1 MKEKCAYIYVY
12 IYVYIFSHFC
22 FSGEPSQWCND
33 VQKSKYLCVAG
44 GKVKH
49 CSYWENSIEPPPPQK
64 SLPQNYHLIQQSHFS
79 YTYKRGK
86 GSDLNLYLYLHVHS
100 SIMHNSQKVE
110 ANALQWMKQMNKMWY
125 IHGQWNITQPWKV
138 KEFWHMLHKDESW
151 AVILNETN

>member
-49 CSYWENSIEPPPPQK
+49 CSYWENSIEPPPPPKKFTTELPSDSAIPLLVYIQK
-64 SLPQNYHLIQQSHFS
+64 
-79 YTYKRGK
+79 R
-86 GSDLNLYLYLHVHS
+86 
-100 SIMHNSQKVE
+100 
-110 ANALQWMKQMNKMWY
+110 
-125 IHGQWNITQPWKV
+125 
-138 KEFWHMLHKDESW
+138 
-151 AVILNETN
+151 